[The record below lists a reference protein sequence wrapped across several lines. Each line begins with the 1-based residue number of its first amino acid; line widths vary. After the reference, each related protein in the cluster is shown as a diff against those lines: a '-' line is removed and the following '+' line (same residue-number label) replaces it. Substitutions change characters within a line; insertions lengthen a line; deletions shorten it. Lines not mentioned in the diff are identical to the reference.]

1 MLLAD
6 KFPLFQTANSHFQMA
21 FFTFPNGLLRFPN
34 GKHAAN
40 ISKKQLRLDVC
51 TSFRY
56 SDGSHLCGYFYQCVI
71 MSTYF
76 PSGKGL
82 AESRKWLV
90 VDAKGKTVGRLA
102 TEVARILSGKN
113 NPAWTPFM
121 DMGDHCVVINARHA
135 VFTGAKDDQK
145 IYYRHT
151 LYPGGLRETTVKEMF
166 EKKPEKV
173 IELAVKGML
182 PKTKLGKAMAKKLKV
197 YADAEHRHLAQ
208 KPEAREL

>member
-1 MLLAD
+1 
-6 KFPLFQTANSHFQMA
+6 
-21 FFTFPNGLLRFPN
+21 
-34 GKHAAN
+34 
-40 ISKKQLRLDVC
+40 
-51 TSFRY
+51 
-56 SDGSHLCGYFYQCVI
+56 

-82 AESRKWLV
+82 SDNRKWFV

-102 TEVARILSGKN
+102 TEVARIISGKN

-135 VFTGAKDDQK
+135 IFKGSKNDQK
-145 IYYRHT
+145 VYRHHT
-151 LYPGGLRETTVKEMF
+151 LFPGGLREISVKEMF
-166 EKKPEKV
+166 DKKPERV

-197 YADAEHRHLAQ
+197 YADAEHKHSAQ
-208 KPEAREL
+208 KPEAVDIKTL

>member
-1 MLLAD
+1 
-6 KFPLFQTANSHFQMA
+6 
-21 FFTFPNGLLRFPN
+21 
-34 GKHAAN
+34 
-40 ISKKQLRLDVC
+40 
-51 TSFRY
+51 
-56 SDGSHLCGYFYQCVI
+56 

-82 AESRKWLV
+82 AENRKWFV

-102 TEVARILSGKN
+102 TEVARIISGKN

-135 VFTGAKDDQK
+135 IFKGSKNDQK
-145 IYYRHT
+145 MYRHHT
-151 LYPGGLRETTVKEMF
+151 LFPGGLREVSVKEMF
-166 EKKPEKV
+166 DKKPERV

-197 YADAEHRHLAQ
+197 YADAEHRHSAQ
-208 KPEAREL
+208 KPETINL